1 MSLAIQSGAD
11 RLRKK
16 TIVKGCILGPSGIG
30 KTSQLWTLDP
40 KTTLFVDLEAGDL
53 AVDKWAGDRL
63 DLFAEAQRL
72 GLPVWEAARSLA
84 CWIGG
89 ASPLAM
95 DETQAYSGA
104 HYKYVC
110 ELFGDPSALDKYETI
125 FIDSITVAS
134 RSCFAWCKVQPQA
147 MSEKTGKPD
156 TRGAYGLL
164 KQEMVAWLTQLQH
177 VNKNIWMVGILDRT
191 TDDFNRTIWSPQI
204 EGSGTINALPGIFD
218 QLISMVEI
226 ADSEGKKFRAF
237 VCHTLNQWGYPAKD
251 RSRCLDTLE
260 PPDLGALMAKI
271 ANGNPGAPSLNL
283 SMPAGSAAAAVNEG
297 QSS

>member
-1 MSLAIQSGAD
+1 MLNIQSGAD
-11 RLRKK
+11 RVARKK
-16 TIVKGCILGPSGIG
+16 AIKGCILGPSGIG
-30 KTSQLWTLDP
+30 KTSQLWTLNP
-40 KTTLFVDLEAGDL
+40 ATTLFVDMEAGDL
-53 AVDKWAGDRL
+53 AVAKWQGDRL
-63 DLFAEAQRL
+63 DVFKEAQRMS
-72 GLPVWEAARSLA
+72 LPVWDFSRNLA
-84 CWIGG
+84 CWLGG
-89 ASPLAM
+89 PSPLAM
-95 DETQAYSGA
+95 DDAQPYSAA

-110 ELFGDPSALDKYETI
+110 ESFGDPAALDKYETI

-134 RSCFAWCKVQPQA
+134 RSCFAWSKTQPA
-147 MSEKTGKPD
+147 AFSEKTGKPD

-177 VNKNIWMVGILDRT
+177 VDKNVWMVGILDKS

-218 QLISMVEI
+218 QLVSLVEI
-226 ADSEGKKFRAF
+226 ADTEGGKYRAF

-271 ANGNPGAPSLNL
+271 ANSDPAVPTLNL
-283 SMPAGSAAAAVNEG
+283 SMPAGNAAGMVPK
-297 QSS
+297 S